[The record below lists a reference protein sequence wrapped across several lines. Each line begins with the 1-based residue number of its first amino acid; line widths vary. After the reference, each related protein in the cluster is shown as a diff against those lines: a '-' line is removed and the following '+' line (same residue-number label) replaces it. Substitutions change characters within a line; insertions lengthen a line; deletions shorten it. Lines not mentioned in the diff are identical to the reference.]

1 VRPGDRIRLKG
12 QGATNG
18 RAARPGDLY
27 LKIRLRSHPFF
38 MLLAESP
45 DDLQLD
51 LALLPWEA
59 VLGAEVMVPTLDGP
73 VSMRIPPGSQA
84 GQRLRLRG
92 KGLPRRDGGR
102 GDQYVRFVLVAPQS
116 IGSRERELYKELAR
130 LSTEDPRSAL
140 SKAKAVGR

>member
-1 VRPGDRIRLKG
+1 
-12 QGATNG
+12 
-18 RAARPGDLY
+18 
-27 LKIRLRSHPFF
+27 

-116 IGSRERELYKELAR
+116 IGSREGELYKELAR